1 MFMYWFTNYNTPEM
15 TNHMLKGSLLN
26 GKGRGTG
33 DWLDLVGAGFPPL
46 KEKYISHPVPLIR
59 ISVSTFAKWA
69 TSLGRS
75 VTLSDAVPH
84 RPEIWKA

>member
-15 TNHMLKGSLLN
+15 TNHMLKGNLLN

-46 KEKYISHPVPLIR
+46 KEKYTYIYS
-59 ISVSTFAKWA
+59 
-69 TSLGRS
+69 
-75 VTLSDAVPH
+75 
-84 RPEIWKA
+84 PE

>member
-46 KEKYISHPVPLIR
+46 KYMYISIYIVPNEDE
-59 ISVSTFAKWA
+59 TEK
-69 TSLGRS
+69 
-75 VTLSDAVPH
+75 
-84 RPEIWKA
+84 E